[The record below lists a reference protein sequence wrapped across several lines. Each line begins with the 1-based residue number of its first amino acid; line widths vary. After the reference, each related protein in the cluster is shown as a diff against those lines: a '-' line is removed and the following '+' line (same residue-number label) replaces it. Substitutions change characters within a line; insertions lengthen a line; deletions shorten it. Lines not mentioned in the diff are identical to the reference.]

1 MKLSTNSTH
10 VRFSLWYVSRLSLPI
25 AGFLL
30 LRGILSSDGFDRDVF
45 LGGVL
50 AVGIVTL
57 LLWRLVEIVVTN
69 DSVTVRRGVRTTS
82 ISVVGL
88 VSVSAAQ
95 GSEKSSRTWELV
107 LEGSTGERERLPLV
121 LVAQADRRRLLTSIE
136 ALVPPGVVRRDAVMR
151 RLLGEEN

>member
-69 DSVTVRRGVRTTS
+69 D
-82 ISVVGL
+82 
-88 VSVSAAQ
+88 
-95 GSEKSSRTWELV
+95 
-107 LEGSTGERERLPLV
+107 
-121 LVAQADRRRLLTSIE
+121 
-136 ALVPPGVVRRDAVMR
+136 
-151 RLLGEEN
+151 